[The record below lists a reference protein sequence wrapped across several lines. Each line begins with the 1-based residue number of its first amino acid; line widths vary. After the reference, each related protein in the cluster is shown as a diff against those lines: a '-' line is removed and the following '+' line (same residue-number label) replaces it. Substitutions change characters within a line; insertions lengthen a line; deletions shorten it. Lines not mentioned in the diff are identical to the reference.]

1 MLNNE
6 EEVDCKRV
14 DEIFEE
20 IMRFLVYKFFKIDS
34 NIIIEYINDNL
45 LEIKWVFFLK
55 IFEGIIEV

>member
-34 NIIIEYINDNL
+34 NIIIEYKNDNL

>member
-6 EEVDCKRV
+6 KEVDCKRV
-14 DEIFEE
+14 DDIFEV
-20 IMRFLVYKFFKIDS
+20 IMRFLVYKFYKIGND
-34 NIIIEYINDNL
+34 IIIEYRNDNL

>member
-1 MLNNE
+1 MLNNK

-34 NIIIEYINDNL
+34 NIIIEYKNDNL

>member
-20 IMRFLVYKFFKIDS
+20 IMRFLVYKFFKIGSD
-34 NIIIEYINDNL
+34 IIIEYKNDNL

>member
-6 EEVDCKRV
+6 KEVDCKRV
-14 DEIFEE
+14 DDIFEE

-34 NIIIEYINDNL
+34 NIIIEYKNDNL

>member
-1 MLNNE
+1 M
-6 EEVDCKRV
+6 V

-20 IMRFLVYKFFKIDS
+20 IMRFLVYKFFKIGSD
-34 NIIIEYINDNL
+34 IIIEYKNDNL